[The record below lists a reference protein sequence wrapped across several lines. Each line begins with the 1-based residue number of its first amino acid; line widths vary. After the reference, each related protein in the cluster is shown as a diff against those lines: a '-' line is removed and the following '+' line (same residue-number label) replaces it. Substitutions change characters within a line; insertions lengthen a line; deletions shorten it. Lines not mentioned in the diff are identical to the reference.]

1 MGDNNI
7 MEWVCLN
14 NGISMPRI
22 GLGVACL
29 ETGEEVDTII
39 PAAIEAGYRLFDNA
53 PLYGNEAEV
62 GAALRATGVPR
73 DQLFISSKL
82 PNSKHKYEDALKAF
96 GESLKRLGTDYLDLY
111 LVHWPV
117 PALDLFTE
125 AWRALEKLYGEGL
138 VRAIG
143 VSNFHEHHLKKLLA
157 SCEVR
162 PVINQLEC
170 NPYLSIAPLRRYCL
184 SEDIM
189 PESWFPL
196 GGPAVPLKGTAPD
209 KVLLED
215 PVLTQLAE
223 KYQKTPAQIVLRWH
237 AQSNIIPV
245 PKTSKPK
252 RLIENISI
260 FDFSI
265 SGEDMILLDSL
276 DYGRRCG
283 PHPDE
288 CNDLF

>member
-1 MGDNNI
+1 MGNNNTV
-7 MEWVCLN
+7 ESVYLN
-14 NGISMPRI
+14 NGVLMPRI
-22 GLGVACL
+22 GLGMACL
-29 ETGEEVDTII
+29 ETGKQLNTII

-62 GAALRATGVPR
+62 GAALRGAGISR

-82 PNSKHKYEDALKAF
+82 PNSKHRYEDALKAF
-96 GESLKRLGTDYLDLY
+96 GESLERLSTDYLDLY
-111 LVHWPV
+111 LIHWPV
-117 PALDLFTE
+117 PAQDRFAE
-125 AWRALEKLYGEGL
+125 AWKALEKLYSEGL

-143 VSNFHEHHLKKLLA
+143 VSNFHEHHLKRLLA

-170 NPYLSIAPLRRYCL
+170 NPYLSIAPLRQYCL
-184 SEDIM
+184 SQGIV

-196 GGPAVPLKGTAPD
+196 GGPAVPLKGSAPD

-215 PVLTQLAE
+215 SVLAQLAG
-223 KYQKTPAQIVLRWH
+223 KYQKTLAQIVLRWH
-237 AQSNIIPV
+237 VQSDIIPV

-265 SGEDMILLDSL
+265 SDEDMVLLDGL

>member
-1 MGDNNI
+1 MHSSDGA
-7 MEWVCLN
+7 EWIGLN
-14 NGISMPRI
+14 NGVPMPRI
-22 GLGVACL
+22 GLGMACIEPGKEL
-29 ETGEEVDTII
+29 DAVI

-62 GAALRATGVPR
+62 GAALRAVDTPR
-73 DQLFISSKL
+73 EELFLSSKL
-82 PNSKHKYEDALKAF
+82 PNAKHKYEDALKAF

-117 PALDLFTE
+117 PAQGLYLE
-125 AWRALEKLYGEGL
+125 AWKALEKLYNEGL

-143 VSNFHEHHLKKLLA
+143 VSNFLEHHLEKLLA

-162 PVINQLEC
+162 PVINQVEC
-170 NPYLSIAPLRRYCL
+170 NPYLGMAGLRQYCL
-184 SEDIM
+184 TQGIV

-196 GGPAVPLKGTAPD
+196 GGPAVPLKGASPD

-215 PVLTQLAE
+215 PVLAE
-223 KYQKTPAQIVLRWH
+223 LGSKYQKTVAQIVLRWH
-237 AQSNIIPV
+237 VQSNIIPV
-245 PKTSKPK
+245 PKTSKPS
-252 RLIENISI
+252 RLLENIDI
-260 FDFSI
+260 FGCCI
-265 SGEDMILLDSL
+265 SDEDMGRLDAL

>member
-1 MGDNNI
+1 MHSGDGA
-7 MEWVCLN
+7 EWISLN
-14 NGISMPRI
+14 NGVPMPQI
-22 GLGVACL
+22 GLGMACI
-29 ETGEEVDTII
+29 EPGEELDAVI

-62 GAALRATGVPR
+62 GAALRAVGIPR
-73 DQLFISSKL
+73 EQLFLSSKL

-117 PALDLFTE
+117 PAQGLYLE
-125 AWRALEKLYGEGL
+125 AWKALEKLYNEGL

-143 VSNFHEHHLKKLLA
+143 VSNFLEHHVEKLLA

-162 PVINQLEC
+162 PVINQVEC
-170 NPYLSIAPLRRYCL
+170 NPYLGMARLRQYCL
-184 SEDIM
+184 SQGIV

-196 GGPAVPLKGTAPD
+196 GGPAVPLKGSSPD

-215 PVLTQLAE
+215 PVLAE
-223 KYQKTPAQIVLRWH
+223 LGSKYQKTVAQIVLRWH
-237 AQSNIIPV
+237 VQSNIIPV
-245 PKTSKPK
+245 PKTSKPE
-252 RLIENISI
+252 RLVENIDI
-260 FDFSI
+260 FDFCI
-265 SGEDMILLDSL
+265 SDEDMGRLDAF